1 MKLTELFTGQMNVY
15 NKEVYT
21 QKAYSG
27 PEWLARLCLTFELK
41 LVIDDFSLN
50 YSVTDEDKNWSQLAR

>member
-1 MKLTELFTGQMNVY
+1 MY
-15 NKEVYT
+15 IKEVYT

-27 PEWLARLCLTFELK
+27 PEWPVRLCLTFELK

-50 YSVTDEDKNWSQLAR
+50 LTIIQ